1 MTGITQGQAPEI
13 AAAEGSVAHAPP
25 VMNVPPVV
33 NGPPIVSP
41 TPAAQGE
48 DEPFPSDLRDV
59 DREAALTQLFD
70 THYTGLLRLAV
81 LLGADDAEDIV
92 SEAFCQ
98 LHRRWNRLRSAE
110 AALPYLRSVVCNL
123 TRMRLRH
130 LQVVRKHADWTADS
144 EQSAESVAMLHDDQR
159 ALIEALRR
167 LSARQ
172 RETLVLRYWLGLRE
186 SDIAAAMGISCGA
199 VKVHTARGMT
209 ALTKIMQ
216 ERR

>member
-1 MTGITQGQAPEI
+1 MTGITHGQAPEI
-13 AAAEGSVAHAPP
+13 AVEAAAAHAPP

-33 NGPPIVSP
+33 NGPPMVSP
-41 TPAAQGE
+41 PPAAQGE

-59 DREAALTQLFD
+59 DRETALTQLFD

-144 EQSAESVAMLHDDQR
+144 EQSAESVALLHDDQR

-199 VKVHTARGMT
+199 VKAHTARGMT